1 MNRWLESTEWASDP
15 RFVYGIG
22 LVAVLF
28 AAATIW
34 LLRRKERRGRIV
46 GGFFLLIS
54 IALHALL
61 IWAVPM
67 QSAPNTSNKSSNH
80 RSAET
85 SAGAEQE
92 ISFSTFDPELTV
104 DDAANQQDHPL
115 QDEPDMVAPLPVSPL
130 AMRELETP
138 LEIRP
143 EPEPVPDTET
153 PIEPSAAADPLPTPT
168 ALTAQALP
176 PETTP
181 EETTL
186 TESTDGQIAE
196 SADPLQAALLELLSQ
211 RATEAPPTAT
221 PPKDS
226 ATNKIAKNNSPA
238 PQTTATADPSAT
250 SSQQADSDASTT
262 AASAVI
268 PGQTPGPFASRKGAA
283 RQQALKQTGGD
294 ARTENAVKSALR
306 FLADSQLPNGSWDP
320 TASGAGIER
329 RPLGEV
335 RTGAGT
341 KCSTAITGL
350 SLLALMGAGNT
361 HLDGP
366 YAKNVYNGLAYL
378 IKTQAP
384 NGSLAGNATIYAS
397 TYCHGMAA
405 LAMCEAAAMTRD
417 PSAIESAR
425 RAVMHTLRTQHPTT
439 GGWRYVPGDPGDL
452 SQLGWQAM
460 VLRSGQR
467 AGINIPEK
475 HFLLVQRFIRSV
487 RAGRGGLASYR
498 TGERASPTMTAEALA
513 TRLLMGQSVPAN
525 EIQEAEAYLL
535 QNPPGRSH
543 DNYYYWY
550 YATIA
555 LHQVQGEAWQQWNET
570 LKRRLVATQR
580 TDGSWPNSTVWG
592 GYGGTIYTTAMATL
606 CLESYYRYDLRS
618 EVAQRVAELDMI
630 QRR

>member
-1 MNRWLESTEWASDP
+1 MNRWLESTQWASDP
-15 RFVYGIG
+15 RLIYGIG

-34 LLRRKERRGRIV
+34 LLRRKERRGRII
-46 GGFFLLIS
+46 GGIFLMIS
-54 IALHALL
+54 VALHALL

-67 QSAPNTSNKSSNH
+67 QADPATTSQKTSHSNEETAP
-80 RSAET
+80 
-85 SAGAEQE
+85 GAEQE
-92 ISFSTFDPELTV
+92 ISFSTFDPELSV
-104 DDAANQQDHPL
+104 DDSANSDSQQAPE
-115 QDEPDMVAPLPVSPL
+115 EPDMVAPLPVSPL
-130 AMRELETP
+130 AMSDLETP
-138 LEIRP
+138 LEMQAEPDDTATPEDSP
-143 EPEPVPDTET
+143 EPNLT
-153 PIEPSAAADPLPTPT
+153 PEPLPTPS
-168 ALTAQALP
+168 ALTEQPAPA
-176 PETTP
+176 ETTDGEPTDATLADQADPLEAALLDLLSQRSAETPPTTAP
-181 EETTL
+181 EETTANSDP
-186 TESTDGQIAE
+186 STQPSSTPDPASIA
-196 SADPLQAALLELLSQ
+196 SQ
-211 RATEAPPTAT
+211 STPTTEATSTA
-221 PPKDS
+221 
-226 ATNKIAKNNSPA
+226 
-238 PQTTATADPSAT
+238 
-250 SSQQADSDASTT
+250 ASNP
-262 AASAVI
+262 ASAVI
-268 PGQTPGPFASRKGAA
+268 QGERPGAYASRKGAA
-283 RQQALKQTGGD
+283 RQQALQQTGGD
-294 ARTENAVKSALR
+294 AKTENAVNSALR
-306 FLADSQLPNGSWDP
+306 FLAESQLPNGSWDP

-329 RPLGEV
+329 RPLGET

-341 KCSTAITGL
+341 KCSNALTGL

-361 HLDGP
+361 HLEGP
-366 YAKNVYNGLAYL
+366 HAKNVYNGLAYL
-378 IKTQAP
+378 IKNQAP

-425 RAVMHTLRTQHPTT
+425 RAVAHTLRTQHPST

-467 AGINIPEK
+467 AGINIPGK
-475 HFLLVQRFIRSV
+475 HFQLVQRFIRSV

-513 TRLLMGQSVPAN
+513 TRLLMGQNIPDS
-525 EIQEAEAYLL
+525 EIQEAEDYLL

-555 LHQVQGEAWQQWNET
+555 LHQLQGDAWEQWNEA
-570 LKRRLVATQR
+570 LKQRLVATQR

-606 CLESYYRYDLRS
+606 CLESYYRHDLRS
-618 EVAQRVAELDMI
+618 EVAKRVAELDVI